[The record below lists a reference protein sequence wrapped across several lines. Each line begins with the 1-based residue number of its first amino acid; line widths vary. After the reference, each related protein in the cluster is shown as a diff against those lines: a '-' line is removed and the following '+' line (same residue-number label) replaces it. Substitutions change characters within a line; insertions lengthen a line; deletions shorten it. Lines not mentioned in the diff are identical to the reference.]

1 MTTEILFPLATFA
14 FVTSITPGPNNIML
28 MTSGVNF
35 GFRRT
40 IPHMLGIGIGFM
52 AMLIGVGA
60 GLAGLFQAVPALDD
74 GLRIVCLVYIS
85 WMAWRIAARPTQPL
99 RDPSGS
105 ARPLTFWQ
113 AAVFQWV
120 NPKAWAMA
128 LSAMT
133 LYAPD
138 NTMAAILVVAI
149 LFGVINLP
157 AVSSWTILGMVVAQ
171 FLARPGRL
179 RAFNVIM
186 AVMLMASIFPVILL

>member
-40 IPHMLGIGIGFM
+40 IPHMLGIGIGFT

-60 GLAGLFQAVPALDD
+60 GLASLFQAVPVLVD
-74 GLRIVCLVYIS
+74 GLRIACLVYIS
-85 WMAWRIAARPTQPL
+85 WMAWRIATQPTQPL

-138 NTMAAILVVAI
+138 NTMAAILMVAVV
-149 LFGVINLP
+149 FGVINLP
-157 AVSSWTILGMVVAQ
+157 AVSSWTVLGMVVAQ
-171 FLARPGRL
+171 FLAHPGRL

-186 AVMLMASIFPVILL
+186 AVMLMVSIMPVILL